1 MGVGRGGNNNNNGGG
16 VPTSSKKMIQS
27 LKEIVNCPE
36 AEIYAMLKECNM
48 DPNEAVNRLLSQD
61 PFHEVK
67 SKREKKKE
75 TKDVGDSR
83 VRGTSSTSTRG
94 GRGGSDRYSSRS
106 STAQYGTSDSGASR
120 GKSAY
125 KKENGPTPYISS
137 TMGMAGHNVN
147 RRQPP
152 IFDTTTDNAFSYNAA
167 ETLVVAPS
175 SGFQSA
181 WSGMPGQ
188 VSMAD
193 IVKMGRPQGKVSSS
207 VNPCQQHVNDQH
219 RLESPAVC
227 APRDLHPSQNYAA
240 KVLEG
245 NLDSGAS
252 GHVPP
257 NDDWIL
263 EEEPPAAS
271 VSAIVEPSV
280 DSERY
285 GDPYDSTNQQ
295 FRPQSDEVRFEEDD
309 NADNAHASYARSVPG
324 SNQNMQEDNSGSAS
338 GFENELYQNNSAYQV
353 HHQEVEDANASVS
366 DVANNF
372 QSLSL
377 PKEEEDTPSE
387 EEGPAVKIPD
397 HLQVQS
403 AECSH
408 LSFGSFGTGINAP
421 YSGSFGSRAV
431 ANNEEDASLSADAP
445 SAVHSQAR
453 NPEYYED
460 EHLRTA
466 SDVSSS
472 QRMGGS
478 SGNFDTPSAPQP
490 DMLKHE
496 APELAQ
502 ANQYSFPSSTANY
515 GFDNSQQLN
524 SSFGNSQASSQMQGL
539 PSLSGVMPYSNTL
552 PSTLLASNV
561 QQPLR
566 EADLSYSPF
575 PISQSMASKYSNSV
589 SSISGPTA
597 SMAEAM
603 KAGNFS
609 AAQPT
614 QNLPGGSSISGGAAL
629 PQHLAVHPYSQPSV
643 PMGHFAAANM
653 IGYPFLPQSYTYMP
667 SAFQQA
673 FAAGNNAYPQSL
685 AAAVLPQYKNSV
697 SVSSLPQAA
706 AVASGYGAFGNS
718 NSIPNNFPLNPPSAP
733 AGTSMN
739 YEELLSSQYKDAS
752 HLLSLQQQGAG
763 SRTMSGV
770 PGSTYYNS
778 FQGQNQQ
785 PAGFRQSQQPSQHYG
800 PLSGY
805 PNFYHSQSG
814 LSLDHQQ
821 QMSRDGSLSGSQG
834 QPPNKQNQQIW
845 QNGY

>member
-1 MGVGRGGNNNNNGGG
+1 MGVGRGGNNNVNQV

-83 VRGTSSTSTRG
+83 ARGTSSTSTRG
-94 GRGGSDRYSSRS
+94 GKGGSDRYSSRS
-106 STAQYGTSDSGASR
+106 SMAQYGTSDYGASR
-120 GKSAY
+120 GKSTY
-125 KKENGPTPYISS
+125 KKENEPNPYISS
-137 TMGMAGHNVN
+137 AVGMAGHNVN

-152 IFDTTTDNAFSYNAA
+152 INDATMDKQFSYNAV
-167 ETLVVAPS
+167 ETSVVAPPS

-193 IVKMGRPQGKVSSS
+193 VVKMGRPQGKVSSTFNTS
-207 VNPCQQHVNDQH
+207 QHVNNQH
-219 RLESPAVC
+219 HLESPAVC

-245 NLDSGAS
+245 NQDSGAS
-252 GHVPP
+252 GHLPP
-257 NDDWIL
+257 NDDWPL
-263 EEEPPAAS
+263 EEDPPAAS
-271 VSAIVEPSV
+271 VSAVMEPSV
-280 DSERY
+280 DSEQY
-285 GDPYDSTNQQ
+285 GDPYDRTNQQ

-309 NADNAHASYARSVPG
+309 IVDNANSSFARSMPG
-324 SNQNMQEDNSGSAS
+324 SNQNIQEDNSGSAS
-338 GFENELYQNNSAYQV
+338 GFDNDLYQNISSYQV
-353 HHQEVEDANASVS
+353 HHQEVEDTSASVS
-366 DVANNF
+366 TVTNNF
-372 QSLSL
+372 QTLSL
-377 PKEEEDTPSE
+377 PEEDTPSE
-387 EEGPAVKIPD
+387 EDGPAVKIPD

-408 LSFGSFGTGINAP
+408 LSFGSFGTGVNAP
-421 YSGSFGSRAV
+421 FSGSFGSRAM
-431 ANNEEDASLSADAP
+431 ASNEEESALSADDP
-445 SAVHSQAR
+445 STVHSEAR

-466 SDVSSS
+466 SDVHTSH
-472 QRMGGS
+472 RMGGS
-478 SGNFDTPSAPQP
+478 SGNFDAPSASQQ
-490 DMLKHE
+490 DMLKQE
-496 APELAQ
+496 APEIAQ

-524 SSFGNSQASSQMQGL
+524 SYANLQTSSQMQGM
-539 PSLSGVMPYSNTL
+539 PSLSGVMPYSNSL
-552 PSTLLASNV
+552 PNTLLASNV
-561 QQPLR
+561 QPPR
-566 EADLSYSPF
+566 EAEFAYSPF
-575 PISQSMASKYSNSV
+575 PISQSMASKYGNSV
-589 SSISGPTA
+589 SSNGGPTA
-597 SMAEAM
+597 SMAEAL

-609 AAQPT
+609 AAQT
-614 QNLPGGSSISGGAAL
+614 SQTLPGGNSISGGAAL
-629 PQHLAVHPYSQPSV
+629 PQHLAMHPYSQPSL
-643 PMGHFAAANM
+643 PMGHFTAANM
-653 IGYPFLPQSYTYMP
+653 MGYPLLPQSYTYMP
-667 SAFQQA
+667 SAFHQA

-685 AAAVLPQYKNSV
+685 AAAAVPPQYKNSV
-697 SVSSLPQAA
+697 S
-706 AVASGYGAFGNS
+706 
-718 NSIPNNFPLNPPSAP
+718 
-733 AGTSMN
+733 GTSMN
-739 YEELLSSQYKDAS
+739 YEDLLRTQYKDAS
-752 HLLSLQQQGAG
+752 HLLSLQQGAG
-763 SRTMSGV
+763 SRTLSGV

-778 FQGQNQQ
+778 FEGQNQQ
-785 PAGFRQSQQPSQHYG
+785 PSGFRQNQQPSQHYG

-805 PNFYHSQSG
+805 PNFYHSSG

-834 QPPNKQNQQIW
+834 QPPKQNQQIW